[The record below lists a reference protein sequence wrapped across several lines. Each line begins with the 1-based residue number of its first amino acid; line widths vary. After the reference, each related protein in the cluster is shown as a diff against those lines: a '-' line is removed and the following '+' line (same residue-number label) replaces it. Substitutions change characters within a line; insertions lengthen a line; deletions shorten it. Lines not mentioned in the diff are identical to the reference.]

1 MQSRLE
7 KKKRMSSKTI
17 KIVRNKEFGE
27 VHTVTVR
34 IPNDTSIFCFFWTFW
49 TLGTTTQEIMD
60 EDIETGHILDSL

>member
-1 MQSRLE
+1 MILMPFLSMDRNYGLHKMQSRLE

-34 IPNDTSIFCFFWTFW
+34 IPNDTSIFCFF
-49 TLGTTTQEIMD
+49 
-60 EDIETGHILDSL
+60 